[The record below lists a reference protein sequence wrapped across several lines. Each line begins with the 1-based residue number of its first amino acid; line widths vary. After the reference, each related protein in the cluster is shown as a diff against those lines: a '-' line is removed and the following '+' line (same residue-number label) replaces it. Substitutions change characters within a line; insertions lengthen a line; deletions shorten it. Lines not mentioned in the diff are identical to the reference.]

1 MVIYDILQVK
11 GHASSIDIFV
21 CEHDLTVYTKYM
33 VVFVDLPD
41 GGEDEADEVRDGF
54 PSRP

>member
-1 MVIYDILQVK
+1 VVIYDILQVK

-33 VVFVDLPD
+33 VVVVFVDLPD
-41 GGEDEADEVRDGF
+41 GGEDEADEV
-54 PSRP
+54 

>member
-33 VVFVDLPD
+33 VVVVFVDLPD
-41 GGEDEADEVRDGF
+41 GGEDEADEV
-54 PSRP
+54 